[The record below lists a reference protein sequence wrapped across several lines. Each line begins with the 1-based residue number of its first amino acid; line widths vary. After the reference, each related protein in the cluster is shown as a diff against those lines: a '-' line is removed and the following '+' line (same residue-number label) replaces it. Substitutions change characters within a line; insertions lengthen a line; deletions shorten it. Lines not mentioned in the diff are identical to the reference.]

1 MSVEDQIAREVDERF
16 FELSRETIKM
26 DEISDAMFEVM
37 RQKENKLRIQAVSDV
52 ARRRHMEI
60 TEPGPFICFATKP
73 RGSDAASPG

>member
-1 MSVEDQIAREVDERF
+1 MNVKDQIAREVDERF

-52 ARRRHMEI
+52 ARRRHIDPREVRRAY
-60 TEPGPFICFATKP
+60 FA
-73 RGSDAASPG
+73 SQN